1 MADIG
6 QGDSHGLT
14 GKCDM
19 SVMCRCLVS
28 QPGVWVA
35 ARWSL
40 LLAAKL
46 GTGSLLWS
54 LGFVEKKT
62 YYPSA
67 RTARWSRALA
77 PLPHIH
83 CRKTPPIRFSAAP
96 LPSRLFSP
104 CPFRLSLPQSLSLDS
119 PSQFH
124 PRSTPPQLVDREPP
138 SPSTS
143 RSSTRAALDW
153 VGSHCI
159 ASHCTWIGLDST
171 RPALELGWACTGSL
185 SLHHVGAA
193 PQRTAPHRT
202 AAVTL

>member
-1 MADIG
+1 
-6 QGDSHGLT
+6 
-14 GKCDM
+14 M

-54 LGFVEKKT
+54 LGFVGKKT

-143 RSSTRAALDW
+143 RSLTRAALDW